1 MRVWASAPQPDF
13 AARVLSLVG
22 LPPVLALPTACL
34 AGLRAGASPN
44 VVLGIAGLLVSGCV
58 LPTLLT
64 VVLARNGQISAIDLR
79 ERTDRLIPSFATA
92 IGCLIAWTVLP
103 RFGAPPAITNLA
115 LGVALQMALLA
126 LLTTRWKV
134 SYHAASAG
142 VLVVVSSPLSSV
154 ALTCALSTLAV
165 CIAWARIHRR
175 RHTLAQVIVGALTAL
190 TVAVLT

>member
-34 AGLRAGASPN
+34 AGLGAGASPN
-44 VVLGIAGLLVSGCV
+44 AALGIAGLLVSGCV
-58 LPTLLT
+58 LPTVLT
-64 VVLARNGQISAIDLR
+64 VALARRGHLSNIDLR
-79 ERTDRLIPSFATA
+79 ERTDRLIPSCATA
-92 IGCLIAWTVLP
+92 VGCLIAWTALP
-103 RFGAPPAITNLA
+103 YVGTPTAITHLA
-115 LGVALQMALLA
+115 LGIALQMAFLA

-154 ALTCALSTLAV
+154 ALTSALSMLAV
-165 CIAWARIHRR
+165 CIAWSRIYRR
-175 RHTLAQVIVGALTAL
+175 RHTLAQVVVGALSAV